1 MQSSVLPYIKEKV
14 NDRCEHDF
22 GEAPLV
28 EGSDPFF
35 GSAAKQQGTG
45 QHEKAGVAQIEAG
58 TKDGCS
64 LQKKR
69 WNFLDQG
76 GSFFIDLH
84 GKHRQGNV
92 DAVDHENGENRKQA
106 DIVETD
112 VVGRGGGGKADGC
125 ADGCFSV
132 SQMKKQGRKR
142 KNPKRE
148 NVVWTENAVG
158 FFVAPDQ
165 KYQGTDGEDA
175 PEEASGEFGLEAEC
189 FLVSH
194 RNSLSGRWGTES
206 CYYAIQQSPGQ
217 PRSGRSGLFSCL

>member
-1 MQSSVLPYIKEKV
+1 VAAVKPMAVL
-14 NDRCEHDF
+14 
-22 GEAPLV
+22 
-28 EGSDPFF
+28 
-35 GSAAKQQGTG
+35 
-45 QHEKAGVAQIEAG
+45 
-58 TKDGCS
+58 
-64 LQKKR
+64 
-69 WNFLDQG
+69 
-76 GSFFIDLH
+76 
-84 GKHRQGNV
+84 
-92 DAVDHENGENRKQA
+92 
-106 DIVETD
+106 TD
-112 VVGRGGGGKADGC
+112 
-125 ADGCFSV
+125 V

-158 FFVAPDQ
+158 FFFAPDQ

-217 PRSGRSGLFSCL
+217 PRSGRSGLF